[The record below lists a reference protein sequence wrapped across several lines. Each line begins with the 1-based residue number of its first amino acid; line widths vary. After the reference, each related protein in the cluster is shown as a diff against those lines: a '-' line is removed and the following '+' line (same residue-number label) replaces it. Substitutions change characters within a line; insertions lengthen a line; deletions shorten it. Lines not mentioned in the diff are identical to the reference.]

1 MSGIARIVTQT
12 IKAMPEYQ
20 QAGRVGIY
28 LSMPASELSTNDIV
42 ADALEQGKSVFVP
55 YLYNAANFAQLKQ
68 ESKMAMLKLN
78 SKEDLDSLKR
88 DSWGIPTLDSRS
100 VPHRENAHGG
110 IGLERRQDEV
120 NKGRL
125 DLILVPGMAFDRE
138 RRRLGH
144 GKGFYDR
151 FLWEYKDFSPDS
163 RKLEMPILGKA
174 AYSHLQYRPDKNLQW
189 R

>member
-1 MSGIARIVTQT
+1 MSEIARIVTQR

-20 QAGRVGIY
+20 KASRIGIY

-42 ADALEQGKSVFVP
+42 VDALNQGKSVFVP
-55 YLYNAANFAQLKQ
+55 YLHKAADSAQLKQ
-68 ESKMAMLKLN
+68 MSKMAMLKLH

-88 DSWGIPTLDSRS
+88 DNWGIPTLDSGS
-100 VPHRENAHGG
+100 VPHRENAQGG
-110 IGLERRQDEV
+110 FGLERRQDEV

-151 FLWEYKDFSPDS
+151 FLWEYKDFSPGS
-163 RKLEMPILGKA
+163 RNFEMPILGKV
-174 AYSHLQYRPDKNLQW
+174 AYSQPQHRPDKNLQ
-189 R
+189 